1 MSNPMEN
8 RLTSCTRC
16 GGSSF
21 DAHEE
26 LLTRTVGG
34 YRFRMRVSAQRCRDC
49 KEVFF
54 TAQEVASFDLQV
66 AERLMEMGTKTG
78 LGFKFARKAVGLRAA
93 DLAALLDVDVATISR
108 WENDKIPID
117 RAALATLGSLVRDKR
132 QGSSATMAQLRALR
146 EAQAPSALSVE
157 L

>member
-1 MSNPMEN
+1 MPLDILPAPSTFWAAA
-8 RLTSCTRC
+8 R
-16 GGSSF
+16 
-21 DAHEE
+21 
-26 LLTRTVGG
+26 
-34 YRFRMRVSAQRCRDC
+34 RCRDC

-66 AERLMEMGTKTG
+66 AEKLMEMGAKTG

-108 WENDKIPID
+108 WENDKIPSD
-117 RAALATLGSLVRDKR
+117 RAALATLGALVRDKR
-132 QGSSATMAQLRALR
+132 QGSSATLAQLRALR
-146 EAQAPSALSVE
+146 EAPRPSSQSVD

>member
-1 MSNPMEN
+1 MSSQVEN
-8 RLTSCTRC
+8 SLKSCTKC

-21 DAHEE
+21 TADEDT
-26 LLTRTVGG
+26 LTRTVGA
-34 YRFRMRVSAQRCRDC
+34 YRFRMRAAAQRCRDC
-49 KEVFF
+49 KEVFI

-78 LGFKFARKAVGLRAA
+78 VGFKFARKAVGLRAA
-93 DLAALLDVDVATISR
+93 ELAALLDVDVATISR

-132 QGSSATMAQLRALR
+132 QGSSATLAQLRALR
-146 EAQAPSALSVE
+146 EAQAPSSLSVE